1 MDPKRKVQV
10 IPKFRANP
18 EVQHARRASVP
29 RKPKSSGE
37 QALGKAVGMV
47 ELLDPSGPVGN
58 VL

>member
-1 MDPKRKVQV
+1 MDPKRKVQA

-18 EVQHARRASVP
+18 EVQYARRASVP